1 MIKITKTIARKL
13 WGKKDIVLCPSNL
26 RPGLPFRPDMTV
38 FAADIEKALA
48 SEYDH
53 EKDAAA
59 FDAYV
64 RNFEWYNCED
74 NETGKHASFYLI
86 D

>member
-1 MIKITKTIARKL
+1 
-13 WGKKDIVLCPSNL
+13 
-26 RPGLPFRPDMTV
+26 MTV